1 MRVSIYQP
9 AYWPS
14 LHYFNRI
21 LNSDMFVLLDMAQ
34 FTRSVRY
41 TNTMKIKGKC
51 GLVNMTVPIVHT
63 GRREMFVNLLA
74 DDNQRWR
81 QRHYEALRH
90 AYGKT
95 DGWKMYGN
103 SLHSFYEN
111 EESRF
116 SRLCE
121 LAVDWVLNVIKSCN
135 VVTVRA
141 SSLGIDGN
149 GSQWMLDICKE
160 LDATEY
166 LCGKPAYDNYLDKE
180 AFRKAGIKIMVQNW
194 TCMKYKQQGMEFIPN
209 LSILDLI
216 MNVPGGNRKDLLL
229 KTGVKT

>member
-9 AYWPS
+9 AYFPT

-21 LNSDMFVLLDMAQ
+21 LDSDIFVLLDTAQ

-81 QRHYEALRH
+81 QKHYEALRH

-95 DGWKMYGN
+95 DGWRMCGN

-121 LAVDWVLNVIKSCN
+121 LAVDWVLNVIKSCK

-141 SSLGIDGN
+141 SSLGVDGN

-166 LCGKPAYDNYLDKE
+166 LCGKSAYDNYLDKE
-180 AFRKAGIKIMVQNW
+180 AFRKAGIKIVVQNW
-194 TCMKYKQQGMEFIPN
+194 TCPEYPQIKVPFSSN
-209 LSILDLI
+209 LSILDLV
-216 MNVPGGNRKDLLL
+216 MNVHERNRRALLI
-229 KTGVKT
+229 